1 MLRRSTVALGRMA
14 RVRVRTGPLPR
25 LPSSALSGART
36 MESATLPKVIVL
48 ALVALAAIQLALTW

>member
-1 MLRRSTVALGRMA
+1 MMLRRSTVAIGRMP
-14 RVRVRTGPLPR
+14 RVRTGPLPR

-48 ALVALAAIQLALTW
+48 ALAALAAIQLALTW